1 VRVMAATVVE
11 NTIEIPDDV
20 KLNLTGRKVTVSG
33 ERGLVVRDFSHT
45 RLDMEQ
51 DGKALRI
58 WAVNP
63 RKREASLVKTI
74 SAHVNNMIKGVT
86 QGFTYKLKI
95 VFVHFPMTVRVQ
107 SRKLVISN
115 FIGER
120 KDREAKIVG
129 DVKVTVDREDVTVE
143 GVDIE
148 EVSQTAAN
156 IQRACKIRRKDLRKF
171 LDGIYVYS
179 KE

>member
-1 VRVMAATVVE
+1 MAVAIVE
-11 NTIEIPDDV
+11 NIIEIPDGLDV
-20 KLNLTGRKVTVSG
+20 KLDGKRVTVSG
-33 ERGLVVRDFSHT
+33 EKGEVVRDFGHT
-45 RLDMEQ
+45 RSELALK
-51 DGKALRI
+51 GKRLRV

-63 RKREASLVKTI
+63 KKREASLVNTI
-74 SAHVNNMIKGVT
+74 STHVRNMIKGVT

-107 SRKLVISN
+107 GSKVTIQN
-115 FIGER
+115 FLGER
-120 KDREAKIVG
+120 RAREADIVG
-129 DVKVTVDREDVTVE
+129 SARVSVKGDDIIVE

-148 EVSQTAAN
+148 AVGQTAAN
-156 IQRACKIRRKDLRKF
+156 IQRATKIRRKDLRKF

>member
-1 VRVMAATVVE
+1 MAATVVE
-11 NTIEIPDDV
+11 NTIEIPDEV
-20 KLNLTGRKVTVSG
+20 TLNLTGRKVTVSG
-33 ERGLVVRDFSHT
+33 ERGQVVRDFSHV

-63 RKREASLVKTI
+63 RKREASLVNTI

-107 SRKLVISN
+107 GRKLVIAN

-143 GVDIE
+143 GADIE
-148 EVSQTAAN
+148 EVAQTAAN
-156 IQRACKIRRKDLRKF
+156 IQQACKIRRKDLRKF

>member
-1 VRVMAATVVE
+1 MAATVVE

-20 KLNLTGRKVTVSG
+20 TLNLTGRKVTVSG
-33 ERGLVVRDFSHT
+33 ERGQVVRDFGHT

-63 RKREASLVKTI
+63 RKKEASLVKTI
-74 SAHVNNMIKGVT
+74 SSHVNNMIKGVT
-86 QGFTYKLKI
+86 QGFTYKLKV
-95 VFVHFPMTVRVQ
+95 VFVHFPMTIRVQ
-107 SRKLVISN
+107 GRKLVISN

-129 DVKVTVDREDVTVE
+129 EVKVTVDREDVTVE

-148 EVSQTAAN
+148 EVAQTAAN
-156 IQRACKIRRKDLRKF
+156 IQRACKIRNKDLRKF

>member
-1 VRVMAATVVE
+1 MAATIVQKM
-11 NTIEIPDDV
+11 IDIPDDV
-20 KLNLTGRKVTVSG
+20 TLNLAGKRVTVSG
-33 ERGLVVRDFSHT
+33 ERGQVIKDFSHT
-45 RLDMEQ
+45 RLDLEHE
-51 DGKALRI
+51 DNTLRI

-63 RKREASLVKTI
+63 RKREASLVNTI
-74 SAHVNNMIKGVT
+74 TAHVNNMIKGVT

-95 VFVHFPMTVRVQ
+95 VFVHFPMTVRIEGQ
-107 SRKLVISN
+107 RLVIQN

-129 DVKVTVDREDVTVE
+129 DVKVSVEKEDVVVH

-148 EVSQTAAN
+148 EVAQTAAN
-156 IQRACKIRRKDLRKF
+156 IQQACKIRKKDLRKF

>member
-1 VRVMAATVVE
+1 MSATVIE
-11 NTIEIPDDV
+11 NTIEIPD
-20 KLNLTGRKVTVSG
+20 NVTLILEGKNIIISG
-33 ERGLVVRDFSHT
+33 ENGQVSKDFGHT
-45 RLDMEQ
+45 RLDMEHEANTL
-51 DGKALRI
+51 KI

-63 RKREASLVKTI
+63 KKREASLVNTI
-74 SAHVNNMIKGVT
+74 SAHINNMIKGVT

-95 VFVHFPMTVRVQ
+95 VFVHFPMTVRIQ
-107 SRKLVISN
+107 GRELVIQN

-120 KDREAKIVG
+120 KDRYAQIVG
-129 DVKVTVDREDVTVE
+129 DVKVRVEKEDVIIE

-148 EVSQTAAN
+148 KVAQTAAN
-156 IQRACKIRRKDLRKF
+156 IQQACKIRKKDLRKF

>member
-1 VRVMAATVVE
+1 MTATIVE
-11 NTIEIPDDV
+11 NSVEIPDGV
-20 KLNLTGRKVTVSG
+20 NLTLEGKSVTVIG
-33 ERGLVVRDFSHT
+33 EKGQVARDFGHT
-45 RLDMEQ
+45 RLDLAHS
-51 DGKALRI
+51 GSTLKV

-63 RKREASLVKTI
+63 RKKETALVNTI
-74 SAHVNNMIKGVT
+74 TAHVRNMIKGVT
-86 QGFTYKLKI
+86 DGFTYKLKI
-95 VFVHFPMTVRVQ
+95 IFVHFPMTVRVQ
-107 SRKLVISN
+107 GNVFVIQN

-120 KDREAKIVG
+120 QDRYADIAG
-129 DVKVTVDREDVTVE
+129 GARVTVEGEDVIVE

-156 IQRACKIRRKDLRKF
+156 IQQACKIRKKDLRKF

>member
-1 VRVMAATVVE
+1 MSVTIVE
-11 NTIEIPDDV
+11 NSVEIPDGVRLSLKD
-20 KLNLTGRKVTVSG
+20 KKVTVEG
-33 ERGLVVRDFSHT
+33 EKGRVAKDFGHT
-45 RLDMEQ
+45 RLDLE
-51 DGKALRI
+51 DTGSSFKV

-63 RKREASLVKTI
+63 RKKEAALVNTI
-74 SAHVNNMIKGVT
+74 TAHVRNMIKGVT

-107 SRKLVISN
+107 GRRIVIQN

-120 KDREAKIVG
+120 QDRYADIAGNVN
-129 DVKVTVDREDVTVE
+129 VTVQGEDVLVE

-148 EVSQTAAN
+148 EVAQTAAN
-156 IQRACKIRRKDLRKF
+156 IQQACKIRKKDLRKF

>member
-1 VRVMAATVVE
+1 MAATMVE
-11 NTIEIPDDV
+11 NSVEIPDGV
-20 KLNLTGRKVTVSG
+20 NLNLEGRRVTIEG
-33 ERGLVVRDFSHT
+33 EKGRVARDFGHT
-45 RLDMEQ
+45 RLNLEHT
-51 DGKALRI
+51 GSTLKV

-63 RKREASLVKTI
+63 RKKETALVNTI
-74 SAHVNNMIKGVT
+74 TAHVRNMIKGVT
-86 QGFTYKLKI
+86 EGFTYKLKI
-95 VFVHFPMTVRVQ
+95 VFVHFPMTVRIQ
-107 SRKLVISN
+107 GKILVIQN

-120 KDREAKIVG
+120 QDRYADIAG
-129 DVKVTVDREDVTVE
+129 DAKVTTQGEDVIVE

-156 IQRACKIRRKDLRKF
+156 IQQACKIRKKDLRKF

>member
-1 VRVMAATVVE
+1 MAATVVQK
-11 NTIEIPDDV
+11 TIDIPDEV
-20 KLNLTGRKVTVSG
+20 TLSLAGRKVTVSG
-33 ERGLVVRDFSHT
+33 ERGQVIKDFSHT
-45 RLDMEQ
+45 RLDMEHE
-51 DGKALRI
+51 DNTIRI

-63 RKREASLVKTI
+63 RKKEASLVNTI
-74 SAHVNNMIKGVT
+74 TAHVNNMIKGVT

-95 VFVHFPMTVRVQ
+95 VFVHFPMTVRVDGQ
-107 SRKLVISN
+107 RLVIQN

-120 KDREAKIVG
+120 KDRDAKIVG
-129 DVKVTVDREDVTVE
+129 GVKVSVEKEDVVIQ

-148 EVSQTAAN
+148 EVAQTAAN
-156 IQRACKIRRKDLRKF
+156 IQQACKIRNKDLRKF

>member
-1 VRVMAATVVE
+1 MSTTIVE
-11 NTIEIPDDV
+11 NSVDIPEGV
-20 KLNLTGRKVTVSG
+20 TLNLDGRSVTVQG
-33 ERGLVVRDFSHT
+33 NKGQVARDFSHT
-45 RLDMEQ
+45 RLDLEHT
-51 DGKALRI
+51 GSSLKI
-58 WAVNP
+58 WAMNP
-63 RKREASLVKTI
+63 RKKEAALVNTI
-74 SAHVNNMIKGVT
+74 TAHVKNMIKGVT
-86 QGFTYKLKI
+86 DGYTYKLKI

-107 SRKLVISN
+107 GKTFVIQN

-120 KDREAKIVG
+120 QDRYADIAG
-129 DVKVTVDREDVTVE
+129 NAKVTVQGEDVIVT

-156 IQRACKIRRKDLRKF
+156 IQQACKIKKKDLRKF

>member
-1 VRVMAATVVE
+1 MAATIVE
-11 NTIEIPDDV
+11 NSVEIPDGV
-20 KLNLTGRKVTVSG
+20 NLNLEGRRVTIEG
-33 ERGLVVRDFSHT
+33 EKGRVARDFGHT
-45 RLDMEQ
+45 RLNLEHT
-51 DGKALRI
+51 GSTLKV

-63 RKREASLVKTI
+63 RKKETALVNTI
-74 SAHVNNMIKGVT
+74 TAHVRNMIKGVT
-86 QGFTYKLKI
+86 EGFTYKLKI
-95 VFVHFPMTVRVQ
+95 VFVHFPMTVRIQ
-107 SRKLVISN
+107 GKILVIQN

-120 KDREAKIVG
+120 QDRYADIAG
-129 DVKVTVDREDVTVE
+129 DAKVTTQGEDVIVE

-156 IQRACKIRRKDLRKF
+156 IQQACKIRKKDLRKF

>member
-1 VRVMAATVVE
+1 MAVAIVE
-11 NTIEIPDDV
+11 NIIEIPDGLDV
-20 KLNLTGRKVTVSG
+20 KLDGKRVTVSG
-33 ERGLVVRDFSHT
+33 EKGEVVRDFGHIRPELALKGK
-45 RLDMEQ
+45 RL
-51 DGKALRI
+51 RV

-63 RKREASLVKTI
+63 KKREASLVNTI
-74 SAHVNNMIKGVT
+74 STHVRNMIKGVT

-107 SRKLVISN
+107 GSKVTIQN
-115 FIGER
+115 FLGER
-120 KDREAKIVG
+120 RPREADIVG
-129 DVKVTVDREDVTVE
+129 SARVSVKGDDIIVE

-148 EVSQTAAN
+148 AVGQTAAN
-156 IQRACKIRRKDLRKF
+156 IQRATKIRRKDLRKF

>member
-1 VRVMAATVVE
+1 MAATVVE

-20 KLNLTGRKVTVSG
+20 TLNLTGRKVTVSG
-33 ERGLVVRDFSHT
+33 ERGQVIKDFSHV

-51 DGKALRI
+51 DSKALRI

-86 QGFTYKLKI
+86 KGFTYKLKI

-107 SRKLVISN
+107 GRKLVISN

-129 DVKVTVDREDVTVE
+129 DVKVTIDREDVTVE

-148 EVSQTAAN
+148 EVAQTAAN

>member
-1 VRVMAATVVE
+1 
-11 NTIEIPDDV
+11 
-20 KLNLTGRKVTVSG
+20 
-33 ERGLVVRDFSHT
+33 
-45 RLDMEQ
+45 
-51 DGKALRI
+51 
-58 WAVNP
+58 
-63 RKREASLVKTI
+63 
-74 SAHVNNMIKGVT
+74 MIKGVT

-107 SRKLVISN
+107 GRRIVIQN

-120 KDREAKIVG
+120 QDRYADIAGNVN
-129 DVKVTVDREDVTVE
+129 VTVQGEDVLVE

-148 EVSQTAAN
+148 EVAQTAAN
-156 IQRACKIRRKDLRKF
+156 IQQACKIRKKDLRKF

>member
-1 VRVMAATVVE
+1 MAATMVE
-11 NTIEIPDDV
+11 NSVEIPDGV
-20 KLNLTGRKVTVSG
+20 NLNLEGRRVTIEG
-33 ERGLVVRDFSHT
+33 EKGRVIRDFGHT
-45 RLDMEQ
+45 RLNLDHT
-51 DGKALRI
+51 GSTLKV

-63 RKREASLVKTI
+63 RKKETALVNTI
-74 SAHVNNMIKGVT
+74 TAHVRNMIKGVT
-86 QGFTYKLKI
+86 EGFTYKLKI
-95 VFVHFPMTVRVQ
+95 VFVHFPMTVRIQ
-107 SRKLVISN
+107 GKILVIQN

-120 KDREAKIVG
+120 QDRYADIAG
-129 DVKVTVDREDVTVE
+129 DAKVTTQGEDVIVE

-156 IQRACKIRRKDLRKF
+156 IQQACKIRKKDLRKF

>member
-1 VRVMAATVVE
+1 MAATIIE
-11 NTIEIPDDV
+11 NNLEIPEEV
-20 KLNLTGRKVTVSG
+20 VLTLEGSNVTVSG
-33 ERGLVVRDFSHT
+33 EKGQVTRDFSHT
-45 RLDMEQ
+45 RLNIDHA
-51 DGKALRI
+51 GNNLKI

-63 RKREASLVKTI
+63 RKREAALVNTI
-74 SAHVNNMIKGVT
+74 SAHVRNMIRGVT
-86 QGFTYKLKI
+86 RGITYKMKI

-107 SRKLVISN
+107 GRKLIIQN

-120 KDREAKIVG
+120 KNREAKIVG
-129 DVKVTVDREDVTVE
+129 DVKVTVQGEDIIVE

-148 EVSQTAAN
+148 KVAQTAAN
-156 IQRACKIRRKDLRKF
+156 IQRATRIRRKDLRKF